1 MAAGSSLTPATQP
14 ARRAQPTAT
23 GAGGG
28 SSGHGGGG
36 VNGPSQRVAAAPP
49 SMVAAP
55 VAELMTNAGGSPP
68 GAAAQAAFSR
78 VQLQVL
84 RMQILAFR
92 RLKRGD
98 RVLPNDLLQAISPP
112 PLSSPAP
119 QPAAPSAAA
128 GTSAASPAVSLA
140 TGALASAVPRSAIR
154 AAAPPS
160 SMQPTASAA
169 SHQPSAPQAP
179 VKRHTQDGAAI
190 AGEAAPMS
198 GYPASHGSTATVRPP
213 PPVIRP
219 LGYDGRTP
227 AERKA
232 AREEEKNRK
241 RRELRKARAA
251 QERAER
257 EARHAAS
264 LAAIASHSSTGVG
277 GNRALAEQARMASST
292 AVASASSLTPPP
304 TAAAAGLPAATAVS
318 SVAATA
324 TAVPPV
330 GAKVGPTLAQLVPKQ
345 EAGATA
351 EAAGTASAAMTPN
364 LACGYSGPLFE
375 SCGQRKPSWITE
387 CAPSGVTS
395 GSWSGGSG
403 AQAAAVAKSLGGL
416 AEAVPLAYDARE
428 LLRDAATR
436 HVERRRV
443 KALAGLDALLDQ
455 REPAGSGGSD
465 WSSGGAGAEAAAWT
479 RRRSGAALA
488 RLWGLSEGQVVL
500 LRMHQRMLRLL
511 DMQAKIREEV
521 EEEQLEVMKMG
532 ERAYRTFVRWGDRQR
547 LEIAK
552 QHLLNQ
558 KMARERHCKAVLAWR
573 KKFYEQL
580 RVAGDMREVRNKQGV
595 AKHHERML
603 REAAKKKDEDR
614 LRRMEALKN
623 NDVDTYREMLLQQQ
637 TAMPSGAR
645 ERFEVLSSFLT
656 QTEDYLKKL
665 GSKISAVKVQQEA
678 EECALSAASAARAQG
693 MSDEEVAESARQAA
707 VDFARTH
714 SSGDAQPDKGAKG
727 HNKYYSMAH
736 SINEQ
741 ILRQPSML
749 QAGTLRDYQLVG
761 LQWMLSLYNNRLN
774 GILADEMGLG
784 KTVQVMALMAYL
796 MEFKA
801 NYGPHLIIV
810 PNAVMVNWKSELLR
824 WLPTVSCIFY
834 VGSKEQRAQLFARE
848 VLMGKFNVLVT
859 TYEFIMRDRT
869 KLSRVD
875 WRYIIIDEAQ
885 RMKDRDSRLARDL
898 DRFRCVRRLLLT
910 GTPLQNDLGELWSL
924 LNLLL
929 PEVFDNSRSFHD
941 WFATP
946 FHGKEGAGEG
956 GDEDDWLETE
966 KKVIVIHRLHQILEP
981 FMLRRRVEDVEGSL
995 PPKISVVVKCR
1006 MSAYQAAVYDWV
1018 KATNTIRLDP
1028 ADEANRIAAGGSKR
1042 SARAFAPL
1050 QNKCM
1055 ELRKVCNHPYLS
1067 YAPRAAGVD
1076 DEVVRSC
1083 GKLFVLDRALVK
1095 LHATGHRV
1103 LLFSTM
1109 TRLLDILEEYLRWR
1123 GFQYRRIDGT
1133 TSLDAREVA
1142 INDFNAVGSTVFIFL
1157 LSIRAAGRGL
1167 NLQTADTV
1175 VVYDPDPNPKNEE
1188 QAVARAH
1195 RIGQKRE
1202 VRVLYLEAVV
1212 EMEPSYLKEVHL
1224 SKRAAARDQLEVR
1237 PRDKKEGRLE
1247 GWEREEREKKRRRE
1261 LLRRRTAEEEAA
1273 EDGGWGREDEDVDDA
1288 DEEGAVLRLR
1298 EGGAKDRADKYMGSI
1313 ETLVRNNIQQHK
1325 IDMADEVINA
1335 GRFDQRTT
1343 QEERRL
1349 TLEALLHDEERYQ
1362 HAEHDVPSFADL
1374 NRMIARGDDEVALF
1388 DKMDEEWEWPGELL
1402 TLKEVPRWLRA
1413 GPAEV
1418 ARAAATTSKVSLR
1431 RKAAPTDLHTDNAA
1445 IDGLA
1450 LGRGARTSNRQLM
1463 DLAASASVE
1472 VVVAEES
1479 ESKEDV
1485 AEDPLEIDGEVGEL
1499 EAEAEAEEEV
1509 RPQRDEADEEEELF
1523 GEEEDVW
1530 RAAALEGEQE
1540 EEEEA
1545 AAAANQ
1551 RGLEVDEEDDDA
1563 EEGGANAL
1571 TPTRA
1576 LDVPT
1581 PSLLP
1586 GKAATGADDDEYGGL
1601 LDWEENDSR
1610 NGSVDKW
1617 AGITESVP
1625 LKVKVK
1631 LKRCHFSTTSVAAPL
1646 DNDNDGRASS
1656 GSGPLEDLE
1665 EGEICEDEGETV
1677 PQDAGDSSPRWPS
1690 GRPAQDGD
1698 GSPVD
1703 REGVTRGGALSPL
1716 TTSPVTKKRRHHHHH
1731 RHYHH
1736 KDERRCRNGE
1746 PSDWPSPAVAADG
1759 PGALPE
1765 NGGRDQE
1772 EGWSNMTRPHDGG
1785 RGDDADGCCGGDKD
1799 RGQLHHSNDKKRK
1812 RSHRHHHIVKPD
1824 SGKQQREKDGGGAAQ
1839 GGSEL
1844 LAMRCVVVKGFTKEK
1859 PLSPPSLP
1867 LQQQQLEGSSSLDG
1881 SAGGGVPIAPAHPK
1895 DFHVHKKK
1903 RALRDKEREGPP
1915 SPLASGRP
1923 SPPPPSQQA
1932 REAVAGDQLKL
1943 FLQPLRDKVVVNVL
1957 RPDAEPLVTD
1967 GAVGDDGVAAI
1978 FINAKKSQSDL
1989 GKCKGWPA

>member
-1 MAAGSSLTPATQP
+1 
-14 ARRAQPTAT
+14 
-23 GAGGG
+23 
-28 SSGHGGGG
+28 
-36 VNGPSQRVAAAPP
+36 
-49 SMVAAP
+49 MVAAP
-55 VAELMTNAGGSPP
+55 AAELLTSAGGPP
-68 GAAAQAAFSR
+68 PTGAAAQAAFSR
-78 VQLQVL
+78 AQLQVL
-84 RMQILAFR
+84 RAQILAFR

-98 RVLPNDLLQAISPP
+98 SVLPNDLLQAISPP

-119 QPAAPSAAA
+119 QPAAPPAVA

-140 TGALASAVPRSAIR
+140 TGAPAAAAPRNAMR

-160 SMQPTASAA
+160 SMQPTASPA
-169 SHQPSAPQAP
+169 STQPSVLQAA

-264 LAAIASHSSTGVG
+264 LAAIASRSSAGGG
-277 GNRALAEQARMASST
+277 GNGALAEQARMASST
-292 AVASASSLTPPP
+292 AVTSAGSLTPPPP
-304 TAAAAGLPAATAVS
+304 TAAAAGLRAAAAVS
-318 SVAATA
+318 AVAATA
-324 TAVPPV
+324 TVVPPP
-330 GAKVGPTLAQLVPKQ
+330 GAKVGPTLAPLVAKLEP
-345 EAGATA
+345 GATA
-351 EAAGTASAAMTPN
+351 EAAAAPAAGTASAAMMPN

-387 CAPSGVTS
+387 CAPAGATS
-395 GSWSGGSG
+395 GSWTSGNG
-403 AQAAAVAKSLGGL
+403 AQATAVAKSFGGL
-416 AEAVPLAYDARE
+416 GDAVPLAYDARE
-428 LLRDAATR
+428 LLRDAAAR
-436 HVERRRV
+436 HVERRRAE
-443 KALAGLDALLDQ
+443 ALAGLDALLDQ
-455 REPAGSGGSD
+455 RELAGPGGSD
-465 WSSGGAGAEAAAWT
+465 WPGGGTGAEAAART

-580 RVAGDMREVRNKQGV
+580 RVAGDMREVRNKGV

-714 SSGDAQPDKGAKG
+714 SSGDAQPAKGTKG

-869 KLSRVD
+869 KLSKVD

-1028 ADEANRIAAGGSKR
+1028 ADEASRIAAGGSKR

-1067 YAPRAAGVD
+1067 YAPRAASVD

-1083 GKLFVLDRALVK
+1083 GKLFILDRALVK

-1142 INDFNAVGSTVFIFL
+1142 INDFNAAGSTVFIFL
-1157 LSIRAAGRGL
+1157 LSIPAAGRGL

-1224 SKRAAARDQLEVR
+1224 SKRAAARNQLEVR

-1273 EDGGWGREDEDVDDA
+1273 EDGGWGREDEEVDDA

-1298 EGGAKDRADKYMGSI
+1298 EGGAKEGVDKYMGSI
-1313 ETLVRNNIQQHK
+1313 ETLVRNNIQQYK

-1388 DKMDEEWEWPGELL
+1388 DKMDEEWEWPGGLL

-1413 GPAEV
+1413 SPAEV

-1431 RKAAPTDLHTDNAA
+1431 RKAAPAELHADNAS
-1445 IDGLA
+1445 IGGLA
-1450 LGRGARTSNRQLM
+1450 LGRGARTSNRQLT
-1463 DLAASASVE
+1463 DLAASASVG
-1472 VVVAEES
+1472 VAVAEES
-1479 ESKEDV
+1479 ESREELAD
-1485 AEDPLEIDGEVGEL
+1485 DPLEMEGEAGEL

-1545 AAAANQ
+1545 AVAANQ
-1551 RGLEVDEEDDDA
+1551 HGLEVGEEDDDA
-1563 EEGGANAL
+1563 EEGGANGL
-1571 TPTRA
+1571 TPTTA

-1581 PSLLP
+1581 PSPLP
-1586 GKAATGADDDEYGGL
+1586 GEAATDAEDDEYEGL
-1601 LDWEENDSR
+1601 LDWEENGSR
-1610 NGSVDKW
+1610 DGSVDKW

-1646 DNDNDGRASS
+1646 DNDNDGRAGS
-1656 GSGPLEDLE
+1656 GSGLLEDLE

-1677 PQDAGDSSPRWPS
+1677 PEDAGDSSPRWPGS
-1690 GRPAQDGD
+1690 GPAQDGD
-1698 GSPVD
+1698 GSPVG
-1703 REGVTRGGALSPL
+1703 REGVTEGGALSPP

-1736 KDERRCRNGE
+1736 KDERRRRDGE

-1765 NGGRDQE
+1765 GDGGDQE
-1772 EGWSNMTRPHDGG
+1772 EGWGNMTRSHDGG
-1785 RGDDADGCCGGDKD
+1785 RGDDAVGCCGGDED
-1799 RGQLHHSNDKKRK
+1799 SGQLHHSNDKKRK

-1824 SGKQQREKDGGGAAQ
+1824 SGKQRREDEGGAAAQ
-1839 GGSEL
+1839 GDSEL
-1844 LAMRCVVVKGFTKEK
+1844 LAMTCVMVKGLTKEM
-1859 PLSPPSLP
+1859 PLSPTSLP
-1867 LQQQQLEGSSSLDG
+1867 LQQKQPEGPSSLDG
-1881 SAGGGVPIAPAHPK
+1881 SAGDRVPVAPAHPK

-1903 RALRDKEREGPP
+1903 RARRDKEREGSP
-1915 SPLASGRP
+1915 SPLANGRSP
-1923 SPPPPSQQA
+1923 PPPPSQQA
-1932 REAVAGDQLKL
+1932 REAYAGDQLKL
-1943 FLQPLRDKVVVNVL
+1943 SLQPLRDRVAVNVL
-1957 RPDAEPLVTD
+1957 RPDAEPLLTD
-1967 GAVGDDGVAAI
+1967 GAEGNGGAAI
-1978 FINAKKSQSDL
+1978 LINAKKSRSDL
-1989 GKCKGWPA
+1989 GKRKGWPA

>member
-1 MAAGSSLTPATQP
+1 
-14 ARRAQPTAT
+14 
-23 GAGGG
+23 
-28 SSGHGGGG
+28 
-36 VNGPSQRVAAAPP
+36 
-49 SMVAAP
+49 MVAAP
-55 VAELMTNAGGSPP
+55 AAELLTSAAGPP
-68 GAAAQAAFSR
+68 PTGAAAQAAFSR

-84 RMQILAFR
+84 RAQILAFR

-119 QPAAPSAAA
+119 QPAVPPAAA

-140 TGALASAVPRSAIR
+140 TGAPAAAAPRSAMR

-160 SMQPTASAA
+160 CMQPTASSA
-169 SHQPSAPQAP
+169 SSQPSAPQAA

-190 AGEAAPMS
+190 ASEAAPTS
-198 GYPASHGSTATVRPP
+198 VYPAGHGNTAAVRPP

-251 QERAER
+251 QERTER

-264 LAAIASHSSTGVG
+264 LAAIASHSITGGG
-277 GNRALAEQARMASST
+277 GNGALAEQARMASST
-292 AVASASSLTPPP
+292 AVASTRSLTPPP
-304 TAAAAGLPAATAVS
+304 IAAAAGLPAAAAVTAAAA
-318 SVAATA
+318 AATV
-324 TAVPPV
+324 VPPP
-330 GAKVGPTLAQLVPKQ
+330 GGKTIAPLVAKQ
-345 EAGATA
+345 EPGATA
-351 EAAGTASAAMTPN
+351 EAAAAPAVGMASAAMMPN

-387 CAPSGVTS
+387 CAPGGVTS
-395 GSWSGGSG
+395 GSWSGASG
-403 AQAAAVAKSLGGL
+403 AQAAAVGKSLGGL
-416 AEAVPLAYDARE
+416 ADAVLLAYDARE

-443 KALAGLDALLDQ
+443 EALAGLDTLLDQ
-455 REPAGSGGSD
+455 REPAGAGGSD
-465 WSSGGAGAEAAAWT
+465 WSGGGTGAEAAART

-521 EEEQLEVMKMG
+521 EEEQLEVTKMG

-558 KMARERHCKAVLAWR
+558 KMARERHCKAVLSWR

-580 RVAGDMREVRNKQGV
+580 RVAGDMREVRNKGV

-693 MSDEEVAESARQAA
+693 MSDEEVAEAARQAA

-714 SSGDAQPDKGAKG
+714 TGGDAQPDKGTKG

-869 KLSRVD
+869 KLSKID

-898 DRFRCVRRLLLT
+898 DRFRCIRRLLLT

-946 FHGKEGAGEG
+946 IHGKEGAGEG

-1006 MSAYQAAVYDWV
+1006 MSAYQGAVYDWV

-1028 ADEANRIAAGGSKR
+1028 ADEASRIAAGGSKR
-1042 SARAFAPL
+1042 AARAFAPL

-1067 YAPRAAGVD
+1067 YAPRAASVN

-1142 INDFNAVGSTVFIFL
+1142 INDFNAAGSTVFIFL

-1167 NLQTADTV
+1167 NLQAADTV
-1175 VVYDPDPNPKNEE
+1175 VIYDPDPNPKNEE

-1261 LLRRRTAEEEAA
+1261 ELLRRTAEQAA
-1273 EDGGWGREDEDVDDA
+1273 GDGGWGQEDEDVDDA

-1298 EGGAKDRADKYMGSI
+1298 EGEAKHGADKYMGSI

-1374 NRMIARGDDEVALF
+1374 NRMIARGADEVALF
-1388 DKMDEEWEWPGELL
+1388 DKMDEEWEWPEGLL

-1431 RKAAPTDLHTDNAA
+1431 RKAAPAELQVDNAA
-1445 IDGLA
+1445 IAGLA

-1463 DLAASASVE
+1463 DLAASASVG
-1472 VVVAEES
+1472 VAVAEES
-1479 ESKEDV
+1479 ESREEL
-1485 AEDPLEIDGEVGEL
+1485 AEDPMEMEGEAGEL

-1551 RGLEVDEEDDDA
+1551 RGLGVDEEDDDA
-1563 EEGGANAL
+1563 EEGGANGS
-1571 TPTRA
+1571 TPTTA
-1576 LDVPT
+1576 LDPPA
-1581 PSLLP
+1581 PSPLP
-1586 GKAATGADDDEYGGL
+1586 GKAATDAEDDEHGGL
-1601 LDWEENDSR
+1601 LDWEENGSR
-1610 NGSVDKW
+1610 EGSIDKW
-1617 AGITESVP
+1617 AGVTESVP

-1631 LKRCHFSTTSVAAPL
+1631 LKRCHFSTASIAAPL
-1646 DNDNDGRASS
+1646 DNDNCRAGS

-1677 PQDAGDSSPRWPS
+1677 LEDGGDSSPRWPC
-1690 GRPAQDGD
+1690 GGLAQDGD
-1698 GSPVD
+1698 SSPVD
-1703 REGVTRGGALSPL
+1703 NEGVTEGDALSPV
-1716 TTSPVTKKRRHHHHH
+1716 TISPVTKKRRHHHRH
-1731 RHYHH
+1731 RH
-1736 KDERRCRNGE
+1736 KDERRRRDGE
-1746 PSDWPSPAVAADG
+1746 PGDWLSPAVAADS

-1765 NGGRDQE
+1765 GDGGDPE
-1772 EGWSNMTRPHDGG
+1772 EGWSNMTRSHDGG
-1785 RGDDADGCCGGDKD
+1785 RGDDAVGCRGGDND
-1799 RGQLHHSNDKKRK
+1799 SGQLHHSSNKKRK
-1812 RSHRHHHIVKPD
+1812 RSHRHHQSIKQV
-1824 SGKQQREKDGGGAAQ
+1824 SGKQQREEDGGAAAH

-1844 LAMRCVVVKGFTKEK
+1844 LAMRCVVVKGLTKEK
-1859 PLSPPSLP
+1859 PLSPTTLP
-1867 LQQQQLEGSSSLDG
+1867 LQQRQPEDQSTLDG
-1881 SAGGGVPIAPAHPK
+1881 SAGGSVPLAPAHPQ

-1903 RALRDKEREGPP
+1903 RARRDKEREGSP
-1915 SPLASGRP
+1915 SPLANGRS

-1932 REAVAGDQLKL
+1932 REAIAGNQLKL
-1943 FLQPLRDKVVVNVL
+1943 SLQPLRDRVAVNVL
-1957 RPDAEPLVTD
+1957 RPDAEPILMD
-1967 GAVGDDGVAAI
+1967 GADGEGGAAI
-1978 FINAKKSQSDL
+1978 PINAKKFRSDL
-1989 GKCKGWPA
+1989 GKRKGWPA